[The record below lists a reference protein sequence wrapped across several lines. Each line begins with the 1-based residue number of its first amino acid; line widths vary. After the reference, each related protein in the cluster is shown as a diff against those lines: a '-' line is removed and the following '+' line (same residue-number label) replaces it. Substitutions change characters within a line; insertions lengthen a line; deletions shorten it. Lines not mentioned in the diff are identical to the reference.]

1 MTSPSLVLI
10 QRLAPEDKNILEL
23 FHYIGKKFQASVA
36 MDVTQFA
43 DITQLKATIEDFRVR
58 GVKMLA

>member
-10 QRLAPEDKNILEL
+10 QRLALEDKSVLEL

-36 MDVTQFA
+36 MDVSQFTDTA
-43 DITQLKATIEDFRVR
+43 QLKATIEDFRVR
-58 GVKMLA
+58 GVAMLA